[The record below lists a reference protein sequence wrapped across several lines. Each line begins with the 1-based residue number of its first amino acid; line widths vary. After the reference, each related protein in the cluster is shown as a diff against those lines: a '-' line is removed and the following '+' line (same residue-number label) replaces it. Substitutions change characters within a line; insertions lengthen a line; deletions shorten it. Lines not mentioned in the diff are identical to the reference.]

1 MNNKNYSKSANNRES
16 DAQNCTRNDSKNRTE
31 QKNKQNEV
39 KSDVM
44 IKIRTARKTAAAKF
58 LKTPTINIR
67 DMKKA
72 PYGAFL
78 VNVCR
83 NVLCLSRTKGRPS
96 PPASR

>member
-31 QKNKQNEV
+31 QKNKQNADNR
-39 KSDVM
+39 DVLTHNTH
-44 IKIRTARKTAAAKF
+44 RTETCGRSRF
-58 LKTPTINIR
+58 ENPTLTIR